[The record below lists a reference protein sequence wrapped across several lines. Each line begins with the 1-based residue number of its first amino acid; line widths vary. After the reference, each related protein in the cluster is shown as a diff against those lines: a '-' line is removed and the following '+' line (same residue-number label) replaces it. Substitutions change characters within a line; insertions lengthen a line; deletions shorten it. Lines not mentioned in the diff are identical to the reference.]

1 MDKKLR
7 LSVNGGIRFLAV
19 FALILWMWSF
29 FRSYLLFLIMLLMIT
44 GVILSAVS
52 LWAARDKIQAET
64 VLPYH
69 RVGKNTDIPLTIL
82 ILNPLRFAGFAID
95 VTYRWGNLFT
105 GSMEERK
112 EKLWAAPQKGG
123 RLNYLLNSRY
133 AGRIRVSATECRI
146 YDLLHLF
153 YLTDREEKGSEV
165 LVWPFFSDGEDTEEL
180 CECIE
185 DFPQEDE
192 SRKRGAEY
200 NPDYEVREY
209 IAGDELKSIH
219 WKLSA
224 KQGKMMVRERL
235 ASGRERVNVLLPL
248 GEDPDENDALM
259 ESLYGMC
266 RLLLSK
272 GYPIQLFWQGT
283 DDSLCSRY
291 IMELGELENGLGVI
305 LSTNGIHVSAS
316 IEEQMS
322 IEHSSERYILVRT
335 GQYKGAYVSCQ

>member
-1 MDKKLR
+1 MDKRLR
-7 LSVNGGIRFLAV
+7 LSVNGAIRFLTV
-19 FALILWMWSF
+19 FAVILWMWSF
-29 FRSYLLFLIMLLMIT
+29 FRSYLLFLIILLIIT
-44 GVILSAVS
+44 GVMISGVS
-52 LWAARDKIQAET
+52 LWSARGKIRTET

-69 RVGKNTDIPLTIL
+69 RVGKNTDIPVDIL
-82 ILNPLRFAGFAID
+82 VLNSQRFVGFAVD

-133 AGRIRVSATECRI
+133 AGRIRVSVTECRV

-153 YLTDREEKGSEV
+153 YLTYREEKGSEV
-165 LVWPFFSDGEDTEEL
+165 LVWPLFSDEEDAEEL
-180 CECIE
+180 YECIE
-185 DFPQEDE
+185 GFPKEDE
-192 SRKRGAEY
+192 SRKRGVEY
-200 NPDYEVREY
+200 NPDYEIREY
-209 IAGDELKSIH
+209 TAGDELKSIH

-235 ASGRERVNVLLPL
+235 AAGRERVNVLLPL

-272 GYPIQLFWQGT
+272 EYPIQLFWQGA
-283 DDSLCSRY
+283 DNALCSRY
-291 IMELGELENGLGVI
+291 IMELGELENGLGEI
-305 LSTNGIHVSAS
+305 LSTNGIRVSGF

-322 IEHSSERYILVRT
+322 IEHSSERYILVKT
-335 GQYKGAYVSCQ
+335 GQFKGAYVSCQ

>member
-1 MDKKLR
+1 MDKRLR

-19 FALILWMWSF
+19 FALILWIWSF
-29 FRSYLLFLIMLLMIT
+29 FRSYLLLLVMLVMIA

-52 LWAARDKIQAET
+52 LWSARDKIQTET

-69 RVGKNTDIPLTIL
+69 RVGKNTDIPVDIL
-82 ILNPLRFAGFAID
+82 VLNPLRFVGFAVD
-95 VTYRWGNLFT
+95 ATYRWGNLFT

-112 EKLWAAPQKGG
+112 EKLWAAPKKGG

-133 AGRIRVSATECRI
+133 AGRIRVSVTECRV

-153 YLTDREEKGSEV
+153 YLTYREEKGTEV
-165 LVWPFFSDGEDTEEL
+165 LVWPLFSDGEDTEEL
-180 CECIE
+180 YECI
-185 DFPQEDE
+185 DGFPQEDE

-200 NPDYEVREY
+200 NPDYEIREY

-235 ASGRERVNVLLPL
+235 AAGRERVNVLLPL
-248 GEDPDENDALM
+248 GKDPVENDALM
-259 ESLYGMC
+259 ESLYGIC

-272 GYPIQLFWQGT
+272 EYPIRLFWQGA
-283 DDSLCSRY
+283 DHALCSRY
-291 IMELGELENGLGVI
+291 IAESGELENVLGEI
-305 LSTNGIHVSAS
+305 LSTNGIRVSGFA
-316 IEEQMS
+316 EEQMS

>member
-1 MDKKLR
+1 MDKRLR

-19 FALILWMWSF
+19 FALILWLWSF

-52 LWAARDKIQAET
+52 LWSARDKIQAEA
-64 VLPYH
+64 VLPSH
-69 RVGKNTDIPLTIL
+69 QVGKNTDIPLTIL

-95 VTYRWGNLFT
+95 VTYRFGNLFT

-112 EKLWAAPQKGG
+112 ERLWAAPQKGG
-123 RLNYLLNSRY
+123 KLHCLLNSRY
-133 AGRIRVSATECRI
+133 AGRIRVSVTECRV

-153 YLTDREEKGSEV
+153 YLTCREEKGTEV
-165 LVWPFFSDGEDTEEL
+165 LVWPLFSDGEDTEEL
-180 CECIE
+180 YECIE
-185 DFPQEDE
+185 GFPQEDE

-200 NPDYEVREY
+200 NPDYEIREY
-209 IAGDELKSIH
+209 IPGDELKNIH

-235 ASGRERVNVLLPL
+235 AAGRERVNVLLPL

-259 ESLYGMC
+259 ESLCGMC
-266 RLLLSK
+266 RLLLFK
-272 GYPIQLFWQGT
+272 GYPIQLFWQGA
-283 DDSLCSRY
+283 DDALCSRY
-291 IMELGELENGLGVI
+291 MMELGELENILGEI
-305 LSTNGIHVSAS
+305 LSTNGIRVSAS

-322 IEHSSERYILVRT
+322 VEHSSERYILVKT
-335 GQYKGAYVSCQ
+335 GAYKGAYVIS